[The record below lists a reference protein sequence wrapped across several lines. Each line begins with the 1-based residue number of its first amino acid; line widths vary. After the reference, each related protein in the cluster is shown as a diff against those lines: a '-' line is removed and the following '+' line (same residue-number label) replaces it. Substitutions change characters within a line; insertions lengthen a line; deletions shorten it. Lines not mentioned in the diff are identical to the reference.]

1 MENLFA
7 RKYNEKSLMAKI
19 RKYSDKA
26 GQKVVYA
33 VLLLY
38 YVMKSPG
45 VAFKTKLTI
54 AAALGYFIAPV
65 DAVFDLTPLLGY
77 TDDLGVLVLALVKIS
92 SSITPEIRKKAR
104 RNGQWFKKRNEKS
117 CWPWKEFSAMGKSLS
132 EEKL

>member
-65 DAVFDLTPLLGY
+65 DAVFDLTPLLGF

-104 RNGQWFKKRNEKS
+104 QKMGEWFKKRNEKELLALEG
-117 CWPWKEFSAMGKSLS
+117 KFSAMGKSPF
-132 EEKL
+132 

>member
-45 VAFKTKLTI
+45 W
-54 AAALGYFIAPV
+54 
-65 DAVFDLTPLLGY
+65 LLRP
-77 TDDLGVLVLALVKIS
+77 S
-92 SSITPEIRKKAR
+92 
-104 RNGQWFKKRNEKS
+104 
-117 CWPWKEFSAMGKSLS
+117 
-132 EEKL
+132 

>member
-1 MENLFA
+1 
-7 RKYNEKSLMAKI
+7 MAKI

-65 DAVFDLTPLLGY
+65 DAVFDLTPLLGF

-104 RNGQWFKKRNEKS
+104 QKMGEWFKKRNEKELLALEG
-117 CWPWKEFSAMGKSLS
+117 KFSAMGKSPF
-132 EEKL
+132 